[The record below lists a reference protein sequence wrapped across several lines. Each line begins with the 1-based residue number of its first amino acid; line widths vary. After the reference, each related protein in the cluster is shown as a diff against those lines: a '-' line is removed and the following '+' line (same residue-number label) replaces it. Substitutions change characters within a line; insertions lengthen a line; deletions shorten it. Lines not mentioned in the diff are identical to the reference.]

1 MEYKEPNQSNDV
13 DCCDFIIK
21 TALGKLRDK
30 MPSFDLKKNN
40 EKELDRNRDPIHN
53 TSFINGAQ

>member
-13 DCCDFIIK
+13 DCRDFIIK

-30 MPSFDLKKNN
+30 MPSFDLKKTMKMN
-40 EKELDRNRDPIHN
+40 
-53 TSFINGAQ
+53 